1 MNSIFNVEND
11 LIDSLFLNN
20 DQNEPV
26 STEVKRA
33 APPAEPDESLRSSLL
48 NELIQRIERSMES
61 MKHFTKM
68 SRGKFSDKTF
78 DDHFHQ
84 VIYGEIEKEDLLLSS
99 VQNYLKV
106 NTKQIKT
113 DTVHTLIESV
123 IKRNKTYLEK
133 KKIRVFKKFE
143 ENLPETA
150 IPDEHLKYILDSTL
164 KYALG
169 WMPLNGGLA
178 FITRL
183 TINRKETGE
192 APSFSIGE
200 GKSVEASVFFDCYR
214 KKSEPSMIQTSPM
227 TTHKQETLEFEL
239 KLIDDMIKK
248 HRGAMEFKVD
258 YSKGKTLITL
268 RFPAERRKIVYYS
281 AVN

>member
-1 MNSIFNVEND
+1 MNSIFNIEND
-11 LIDSLFLNN
+11 FIDSLFLNH

-26 STEVKRA
+26 STEVKRG

-61 MKHFTKM
+61 MRHFTKM

-78 DDHFHQ
+78 DEHFHQ
-84 VIYGEIEKEDLLLSS
+84 VIHGEIEKVDLLLSS
-99 VQNYLKV
+99 VRNYLKV

-113 DTVHTLIESV
+113 GTVHTLIESV
-123 IKRNKTYLEK
+123 TKRNKTHLEK
-133 KKIRVFKKFE
+133 KKIRVFKKFD

-178 FITRL
+178 FITRQ
-183 TINRKETGE
+183 TINRKEPAET
-192 APSFSIGE
+192 APFSMGE
-200 GKSVEASVFFDCYR
+200 GKSAEVSVIFDCYR
-214 KKSEPSMIQTSPM
+214 KKSEPSMIQTPPM
-227 TTHKQETLEFEL
+227 TTHKQETLDFEL
-239 KLIDDMIKK
+239 QLIDDMIKK

-268 RFPAERRKIVYYS
+268 RFPTERRKIVYYS